1 MNVPSFISLLNALA
15 SGMVVLL
22 AAEGETSSVCAQLA
36 DADARVAGRPFIR
49 QLLHQRPSSD
59 ESASSSSYQL

>member
-1 MNVPSFISLLNALA
+1 MNGRLELCLDAVQ
-15 SGMVVLL
+15 VVLL

-49 QLLHQRPSSD
+49 QPLHQRPSSD